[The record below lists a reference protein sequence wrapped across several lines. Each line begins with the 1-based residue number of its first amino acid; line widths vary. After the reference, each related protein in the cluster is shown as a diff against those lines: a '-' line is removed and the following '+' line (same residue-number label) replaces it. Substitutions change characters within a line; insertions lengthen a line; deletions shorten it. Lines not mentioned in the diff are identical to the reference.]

1 MACTSCAT
9 NDTTGT
15 PKGCQNHGSCATGSC
30 NKLTVFDWL
39 ANITLPAGQKPF
51 NAVEVRF
58 KNSRKEFYYNSENL
72 PLTAGQ
78 VIAVEASPGHDIGI
92 VSLAGELVKVQMK
105 KKNEKTPIEELPK
118 IYRIANQKDIAV
130 WQSCREK
137 EETIKVKA
145 RELAIRLGL
154 QMKISDIEYQGD
166 GSKLT
171 FYYTAETRVDF
182 RQLIKD
188 FARDFQVRIE
198 MKQIGFRQE
207 ASRLGGIGSC
217 GRELCCSTWLTDFRS
232 VNTNAARYQQLSLN
246 PLKLAGQCGKLKCC
260 LNYELDAYLDALK
273 DFPPFDTVLR
283 TSKAKAICQKQDI
296 FKGVMWFSVEGQME
310 WVALPIAE
318 VKNILELNK
327 KGETVEQLEDYA
339 IETPKSEKI
348 VELSAINQ
356 DSLTRF
362 DRPKR
367 NNSSNRNKNNNRRP
381 NQAKK
386 EDQPSVEGQTKSKT
400 PQNNRPQN
408 KQNPNNNQPQKN
420 QENTPNNNKPPFK
433 PINRNNRRPNK
444 PRPNNNKNEDNS

>member
-15 PKGCQNHGSCATGSC
+15 PKGCQNQGSCATGNC

-39 ANITLPAGQKPF
+39 ENISLPAGQKPF
-51 NAVEVRF
+51 DVVEVRF
-58 KNSRKEFYYNSENL
+58 KNSRKEFYRNHDNM
-72 PLTAGQ
+72 PLTPGQ
-78 VIAVEASPGHDIGI
+78 VIAVEASGGHDIGI
-92 VSLAGELVKVQMK
+92 VSLTGELVRVQMK
-105 KKNEKTPIEELPK
+105 KKNEKTPINELLK

-145 RELAIRLGL
+145 RQLAIRLGL

-166 GSKLT
+166 GSKIT
-171 FYYTAETRVDF
+171 FYYTSETRIDF

-188 FARDFQVRIE
+188 FARDFQSRIE

-217 GRELCCSTWLTDFRS
+217 GRELCCSTWLTDFRT

-260 LNYELDAYLDALK
+260 LNYELDAYMDALK
-273 DFPPFDTVLR
+273 DFPPFDTVLK
-283 TSKAKAICQKQDI
+283 TVKGKAICQKQDI
-296 FKGVMWFSVEGQME
+296 FKSTMWFSVEGQME
-310 WVALPIAE
+310 WVPLHINDVKVVLNMNKNNE
-318 VKNILELNK
+318 V
-327 KGETVEQLEDYA
+327 VEQLEDYA
-339 IETPKSEKI
+339 VEIPKVEKVI
-348 VELSAINQ
+348 ELSAINQ

-367 NNSSNRNKNNNRRP
+367 QQSNNKNKNFKKPFQNKEKQAVGSVETRTFKPKPSQSQKESQSQNQPNKQSQPQKQTSNQPSNNQKKKFKPFNKNNQKP
-381 NQAKK
+381 K
-386 EDQPSVEGQTKSKT
+386 
-400 PQNNRPQN
+400 NNSN
-408 KQNPNNNQPQKN
+408 
-420 QENTPNNNKPPFK
+420 E
-433 PINRNNRRPNK
+433 
-444 PRPNNNKNEDNS
+444 NKN